1 MLIICQKATT
11 KKQQASVGWKSFNLK
26 KSGKMQLIKTKSL
39 CLLLFRAQ
47 TTHQKKIWQHKKLL
61 FFN

>member
-47 TTHQKKIWQHKKLL
+47 TTHQKKNLAA
-61 FFN
+61 